1 MTRMVE
7 DRLVVLLRHLFLV
20 AGALFIT
27 LPFIWALSI
36 SAKPAHELFDV
47 SLRLLPQDWALA
59 ENYSRAASRAPILTF
74 LTNGALVC
82 AGIFFFQLCV
92 CVPAAY
98 ALAVLRW
105 RGRDFVFALVIT
117 GLLLPQQALAIP
129 LFIMF
134 RHLGITDSYTGLIL
148 PSVASVFGLFLLRQF
163 IRTVPMEL
171 IHAARID
178 GMSELGIIWRIVVPL
193 CMPAIIAFG
202 IFSLVTNWNDLYW
215 PMIVVRSPEI
225 ATPPLGLLMF
235 LSSEDGSD
243 LGALMAFV
251 VMITAPLLIVFLM
264 AQRRFISGIAL
275 TGFR

>member
-1 MTRMVE
+1 MTRTVE
-7 DRLVVLLRHLFLV
+7 TRLTALLRHLLLIC
-20 AGALFIT
+20 GALFVL
-27 LPFIWALSI
+27 LPFVWAVSI
-36 SAKPAHELFDV
+36 SAKPAHELFDA
-47 SLRLLPQDWALA
+47 SLRLLPQDWALT
-59 ENYSRAASRAPILTF
+59 ENFGRAVSRAPILTF
-74 LTNGALVC
+74 LANGAIVC
-82 AGIFFFQLCV
+82 GGIFFFQLCV

-105 RGRDFVFALVIT
+105 KGRDFVFALVIT

-129 LFIMF
+129 LFILF

-193 CMPAIIAFG
+193 CMPAIVAFG
-202 IFSLVTNWNDLYW
+202 IFSLVSNWNDLYW
-215 PMIVVRSPEI
+215 PMIVVSRPEI
-225 ATPPLGLLMF
+225 ATPPLGLLLF
-235 LSSEDGSD
+235 LNSEDGSD

-251 VMITAPLLIVFLM
+251 VLITAPLLLVFLL
-264 AQRRFISGIAL
+264 AQRRFINGIAL
-275 TGFR
+275 GGFR